1 MDFRLSVEEE
11 KLRQSVEAFVR
22 EELIPLEPEFET
34 TPDIFEGSRW
44 KSRAKLSR
52 DPEIKRYVAIMEDL
66 EKKAEARGLWY
77 LDVSKEYGGLGVSN
91 VAMIAVTEE
100 LEKTSVPFELG
111 NHVSNILY
119 NCKGEQ
125 IDKFLWPCIRGEKTS
140 AFGLSEPASGA
151 DPSMLQTTATPDGD
165 FFVINGTKM
174 FPTFADVAD
183 FVQLFARLPGTK
195 GREGVT
201 CFLIDTGTP
210 GYRVARSIATI
221 AGTEPCELVFED
233 CRVHKSQVLGE
244 VGNGWALNQAW
255 LGARRFQVGIC
266 SHGMS
271 QRVLRAVASLVRDDD
286 PSTRA
291 PALARGSRSG
301 LRPTGALESAT
312 GLPVELHKEAGKYVE
327 RIGHFLGE
335 LEALRTLTYFGAWKA
350 DQKMDVRTEA
360 ANVKLFGTELVHKV
374 IDFALEAAGP
384 SALRKQNII
393 ARAFRHARSQRI
405 VEGPSEIQRHIIQR
419 ALFREG
425 VAMLELQ

>member
-1 MDFRLSVEEE
+1 MDFRLSSAEEGLRKKVEE
-11 KLRQSVEAFVR
+11 FVR
-22 EELIPLEPEFET
+22 DELIPLEPEFLHA
-34 TPDIFEGSRW
+34 PDIFEGSRW

-52 DPEIKRYVAIMEDL
+52 DPEIRRYIEIMEGL
-66 EKKAEARGLWY
+66 EKKAEAAGLWY
-77 LDVSKEYGGLGVSN
+77 LDVPQEYGGLDVSN

-100 LEKTSVPFELG
+100 LEKTSIPFELG

-119 NCKGEQ
+119 SCRGEQ
-125 IDKFLWPCIRGEKTS
+125 IDRFLLPCIRGEKTS

-165 FFVINGTKM
+165 DFIINGTKM

-221 AGTEPCELVFED
+221 AGTEPCELIFED
-233 CRVHKSQVLGE
+233 CRVPKTQVLGE
-244 VGNGWALNQAW
+244 VGNGWELNQAW
-255 LGARRFQVGIC
+255 LGARRFQVGIR

-271 QRVLRAVASLVRDDD
+271 QRVLRYVAESLRHD
-286 PSTRA
+286 P
-291 PALARGSRSG
+291 
-301 LRPTGALESAT
+301 
-312 GLPVELHKEAGKYVE
+312 KETEKFVVTL
-327 RIGHFLGE
+327 GHFLAE
-335 LEALRTLTYFGAWKA
+335 LAALRTLTYYGAWKA
-350 DQKMDVRTEA
+350 DQKMDVRSEA
-360 ANVKLFGTELVHKV
+360 ANVKLFGTELVHKI
-374 IDFALEAAGP
+374 IDFALEVAGP
-384 SALRKQNII
+384 SALRKEHAV
-393 ARAFRHARSQRI
+393 ARAFRHARSRRI

-425 VAMLELQ
+425 VELLELV

>member
-1 MDFRLSVEEE
+1 MDFRLSPQEEGLRKTVEE
-11 KLRQSVEAFVR
+11 FVR
-22 EELIPLEPEFET
+22 GELVPLEPEFENA
-34 TPDIFEGSRW
+34 PDIFEGSRW
-44 KSRAKLSR
+44 KSRARLSG
-52 DPEIKRYVAIMEDL
+52 DPEVKRCIAIMEEL

-77 LDVSKEYGGLGVSN
+77 LDVPKEYGGEDVSN

-100 LEKTSVPFELG
+100 LEQTAIPFELG

-125 IDKFLWPCIRGEKTS
+125 IDRFLRPCIRGEKTS
-140 AFGLSEPASGA
+140 AFGLTEPASGA

-165 FFVINGTKM
+165 DFVINGTKM

-233 CRVHKSQVLGE
+233 CRVPKAQVLGE
-244 VGNGWALNQAW
+244 VGNGWALNQSW
-255 LGARRFQVGIC
+255 LGARRFQVGIR

-271 QRVLRAVASLVRDDD
+271 RRALRSVAQL
-286 PSTRA
+286 
-291 PALARGSRSG
+291 
-301 LRPTGALESAT
+301 LRHDKGEADKFSAT
-312 GLPVELHKEAGKYVE
+312 LGY
-327 RIGHFLGE
+327 FLGE
-335 LEALRTLTYFGAWKA
+335 LEALRTLTYSGAWKA
-350 DQKMDVRTEA
+350 DQKMDVRIEA
-360 ANVKLFGTELVHKV
+360 ANVKLFATELLHEV

-384 SALRKQNII
+384 SALRKQNAL
-393 ARAFRHARSQRI
+393 ARAFRHARSRRI

-419 ALFREG
+419 ALFRVG
-425 VAMLELQ
+425 VAALELM